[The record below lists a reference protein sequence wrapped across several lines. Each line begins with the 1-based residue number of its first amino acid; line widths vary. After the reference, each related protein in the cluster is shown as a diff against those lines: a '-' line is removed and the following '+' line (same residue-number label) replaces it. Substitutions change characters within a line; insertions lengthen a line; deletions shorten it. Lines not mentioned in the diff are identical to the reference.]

1 MHEALIT
8 YIHTQLTR
16 VLSDDEKAAIEKAF
30 KPKKLRKHQY
40 LLQEGEVCKLA
51 GFIVKGAMKQ
61 YSVDETGK
69 ESILVLAI
77 ENWWVGDRESF
88 SQGMPSA
95 YFIDAFEETTLL
107 VITKEDY
114 EKHLSQQPFMAD
126 LLRILVFG
134 AIVVEN
140 KLFHKKT

>member
-1 MHEALIT
+1 M
-8 YIHTQLTR
+8 
-16 VLSDDEKAAIEKAF
+16 
-30 KPKKLRKHQY
+30 RKHQY